1 MTNAVQGSNPLPT
14 KFELT
19 SDAEQN
25 LDKWTAWRS
34 SWTRYAVVAKLK
46 DESAE
51 YRHELF
57 CCCLDE
63 EVLSLVETLTFE
75 SEEERKDVTK
85 LIAKLDEYFRGQT
98 NEIYETFKFF
108 TRDQEATESLTDYI
122 AALKKLSKTCNFGTL
137 RDRLVRDKIVCGI
150 RNFCSSEGITGGRD
164 TDVGDLC

>member
-1 MTNAVQGSNPLPT
+1 MTDAIQGSNPLPT

-108 TRDQEATESLTDYI
+108 TRDQEETESLTDYI

-137 RDRLVRDKIVCGI
+137 RDRLVRDKIVC
-150 RNFCSSEGITGGRD
+150 
-164 TDVGDLC
+164 